1 MEMSEGVTEAVV
13 ILPIFFGLMLL
24 ALKFYFDWRKVR
36 IKSEFHHKLVDKFG
50 DVKELNAF
58 LETKGGNDFLKSLSI
73 NGLAPKEK
81 LLAAVS
87 RGIIICFF
95 GIAVLM
101 LGWVFGMNFKY
112 FIASGIAIVALGI
125 GFLVS
130 PFASYQLSKKWG
142 IIRDDESGE

>member
-1 MEMSEGVTEAVV
+1 MQMSEGTEAMVV
-13 ILPIFFGLMLL
+13 LPIFFAVMLL

-50 DVKELNAF
+50 DVKELNNF
-58 LETKGGNDFLKSLSI
+58 LETKGGSDFLKSLSI

-87 RGIIICFF
+87 RGIIVCFM

-101 LGWVFGMNFKY
+101 LGWVFGINFKY

-130 PFASYQLSKKWG
+130 AFVSYQLSRKWG
-142 IIRDDESGE
+142 IIKDDDSGE